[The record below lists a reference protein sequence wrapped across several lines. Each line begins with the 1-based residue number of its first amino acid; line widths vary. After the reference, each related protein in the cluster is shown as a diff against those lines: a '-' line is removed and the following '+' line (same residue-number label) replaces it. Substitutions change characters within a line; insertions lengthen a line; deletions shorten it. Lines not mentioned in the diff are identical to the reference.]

1 MIIPASVTN
10 EFRLLT
16 DEVDDEAEKA
26 LQELL
31 AQTSGLD
38 IDQQREALHDVL
50 PVLGDRFVSASAE
63 VSTVAFDALMEIQE
77 VKRPVATEIVDAP
90 DSSRWHSLIGWG
102 TSDRTLER
110 GGIALMYSLL
120 SGGLQK
126 ILTEISADTMIGNAQ
141 IQNEPMRSQ
150 RVPAAGCCAF
160 CAMLAS
166 RFADYKSTR
175 SAGEVVGRGMPVE
188 ATILGYRAN
197 GTAIRKSGGQAK
209 GIKTRGA
216 QALGERFHDDCRCK
230 IVIVT
235 EKNEAEL
242 RTLADGYYDSY
253 RDSADKVNDGL
264 TLKVTDISSEERL
277 KNKYEWVQADGKSRN
292 AKERTADILTAMR
305 LDLGVK

>member
-1 MIIPASVTN
+1 MIIPASVPN
-10 EFRLLT
+10 EFRQLT
-16 DEVDDEAEKA
+16 NLIDDEADA
-26 LQELL
+26 GLQALL
-31 AQTSGLD
+31 AQVSGMSIVD
-38 IDQQREALHDVL
+38 QREALHDVL
-50 PVLGDRFVSASAE
+50 PTLGDQFAGAISE

-126 ILTEISADTMIGNAQ
+126 ILSEISADTMIGNAQ
-141 IQNEPMRSQ
+141 IQHQEMRSQ
-150 RVPAAGCCAF
+150 RVPAPGCCAF

-175 SAGEVVGRGMPVE
+175 SAGEVVGRGIPVGE
-188 ATILGYRAN
+188 G
-197 GTAIRKSGGQAK
+197 K
-209 GIKTRGA
+209 GHGSFGKGRGLKTRGS
-216 QALGERFHDDCRCK
+216 QALGEKFHDDCRCK

-235 EKNEAEL
+235 AKNEAEL
-242 RTLADGYYDSY
+242 QTLADGYYDSY

>member
-1 MIIPASVTN
+1 MIIPARVTD

-16 DEVDDEAEKA
+16 DEVDDEASKA
-26 LQELL
+26 LQALL
-31 AQTSGLD
+31 AQVSGMSITD
-38 IDQQREALHDVL
+38 QREALHDVL
-50 PVLGDRFVSASAE
+50 PALGDQFAGASSE
-63 VSTVAFDALMEIQE
+63 VSTVYFDSLMQLQE
-77 VKRPVATEIVDAP
+77 VKRPVATEIVDVP
-90 DSSRWHSLIGWG
+90 ESSRWHSLIGWG

-110 GGIALMYSLL
+110 GGFALMYSLL

-141 IQNEPMRSQ
+141 IQNESMRSQ

-166 RFADYKSTR
+166 RFADYKSSR
-175 SAGEVVGRGMPVE
+175 SAGEVVGRGIPVGE
-188 ATILGYRAN
+188 G
-197 GTAIRKSGGQAK
+197 K
-209 GIKTRGA
+209 GRGSFGRGRGLKTRGS
-216 QALGERFHDDCRCK
+216 QALGEKFHDDCRCK

-235 EKNEAEL
+235 EANEAEL

-277 KNKYEWVQADGKSRN
+277 KNKYEWVQADGKARN

>member
-1 MIIPASVTN
+1 MIIPARVTN

-16 DEVDDEAEKA
+16 DQVDDEASKA
-26 LQELL
+26 MQELL
-31 AQTSGLD
+31 AQVSGMPIVD
-38 IDQQREALHDVL
+38 QREALHDVL
-50 PVLGDRFVSASAE
+50 PALGDQFAGASSE
-63 VSTVAFDALMEIQE
+63 VSTVAFAALMEIQE
-77 VKRPVATEIVDAP
+77 VKRPVATEIVNAP

-102 TSDRTLER
+102 ASDRTLER
-110 GGIALMYSLL
+110 GGYALMYSFL

-166 RFADYKSTR
+166 RFADYKSSR
-175 SAGEVVGRGMPVE
+175 SAGEVVGRGIPVGE
-188 ATILGYRAN
+188 G
-197 GTAIRKSGGQAK
+197 K
-209 GIKTRGA
+209 GRGSYGRGRGLKTRGS
-216 QALGERFHDDCRCK
+216 QALGEKFHDDCRCK

-253 RDSADKVNDGL
+253 RESADKVNDGL

>member
-50 PVLGDRFVSASAE
+50 PALGDRFVSASSE
-63 VSTVAFDALMEIQE
+63 VSTVYFDSLMQLQE

-110 GGIALMYSLL
+110 GGFALMYSLL

-175 SAGEVVGRGMPVE
+175 SAGEVVGRGIPVGE
-188 ATILGYRAN
+188 G
-197 GTAIRKSGGQAK
+197 K
-209 GIKTRGA
+209 GHGSFGKGRGLKTRGS
-216 QALGERFHDDCRCK
+216 QALGEKFHDDCRCK

-235 EKNEAEL
+235 AKNEAEL
-242 RTLADGYYDSY
+242 QTLADGYYDSY

-277 KNKYEWVQADGKSRN
+277 KNKYEWVQAEGKARN

>member
-1 MIIPASVTN
+1 MIIPASVPN
-10 EFRLLT
+10 EFRQLT
-16 DEVDDEAEKA
+16 NLIDDEADAGLQA
-26 LQELL
+26 LLTQI
-31 AQTSGLD
+31 SGLSIVD
-38 IDQQREALHDVL
+38 QREVLHDVL
-50 PVLGDRFVSASAE
+50 PALGDQFAGAYSE
-63 VSTVAFDALMEIQE
+63 ISTVYFESLMELQE

-90 DSSRWHSLIGWG
+90 ESSRWHSLIGWG
-102 TSDRTLER
+102 TSDRTLEH
-110 GGIALMYSLL
+110 GGFALMYSLL
-120 SGGLQK
+120 AGGLQK

-141 IQNEPMRSQ
+141 IQNESMRSQ

-166 RFADYKSTR
+166 RFADYKSSR
-175 SAGEVVGRGMPVE
+175 SAGEVVGRGIPVGE
-188 ATILGYRAN
+188 GKGKGSYGRAR
-197 GTAIRKSGGQAK
+197 GL
-209 GIKTRGA
+209 KTRGS
-216 QALGERFHDDCRCK
+216 QALGEKFHDDCRCK

-277 KNKYEWVQADGKSRN
+277 KNKYEWVQADGISRN
-292 AKERTADILTAMR
+292 AKERTADILTTMR

>member
-1 MIIPASVTN
+1 MIIPARVTD

-16 DEVDDEAEKA
+16 DEVDDEASKA
-26 LQELL
+26 LQALL
-31 AQTSGLD
+31 AQVSGMSITD
-38 IDQQREALHDVL
+38 QREALHDVL
-50 PVLGDRFVSASAE
+50 PALGDQFAGASSE
-63 VSTVAFDALMEIQE
+63 VSTVYFDSLMQLQE
-77 VKRPVATEIVDAP
+77 VNRPVATEIVDVP

-110 GGIALMYSLL
+110 GGFALMYSLL

-141 IQNEPMRSQ
+141 IQAESLRSQ

-166 RFADYKSTR
+166 RFADYKSSR
-175 SAGEVVGRGMPVE
+175 SAGEVVGRGIPVGE
-188 ATILGYRAN
+188 G
-197 GTAIRKSGGQAK
+197 K
-209 GIKTRGA
+209 GRGSYGRGRGLKTRGS
-216 QALGERFHDDCRCK
+216 QALGEKFHDDCRCK

-264 TLKVTDISSEERL
+264 TLKVTDVSSEERL
-277 KNKYEWVQADGKSRN
+277 KNKYEWVQADGNARN

>member
-1 MIIPASVTN
+1 MIIPASVPN
-10 EFRLLT
+10 EFRQLT
-16 DEVDDEAEKA
+16 NLIDDEADAGLQA
-26 LQELL
+26 LLTQI
-31 AQTSGLD
+31 SGLSIAD
-38 IDQQREALHDVL
+38 QREALHDVL
-50 PVLGDRFVSASAE
+50 PALGDQFAGASSE
-63 VSTVAFDALMEIQE
+63 ISTVYFESLMEIQE

-110 GGIALMYSLL
+110 GGFALMYSLL
-120 SGGLQK
+120 AGGLQK

-141 IQNEPMRSQ
+141 IQNESMRSQ

-166 RFADYKSTR
+166 RFADYKSSR
-175 SAGEVVGRGMPVE
+175 SAGEVVGRGIPVGE
-188 ATILGYRAN
+188 G
-197 GTAIRKSGGQAK
+197 K
-209 GIKTRGA
+209 GKGSYGRGRGLKTRGS
-216 QALGERFHDDCRCK
+216 QALGEKFHDECRCK